1 MSAFKKIGQFFAL
14 SWRNVP
20 SYILLLF
27 VQTAVSGGQVIVNVV
42 LPKFLVDELTGG
54 CDPRRLLWFGGLIIG
69 SNLFFS
75 WFHLWMKRCMD
86 VQNRYVSQRMEQL
99 LGEKIMSLPYTR
111 LEDPYYLDLKER
123 AAFALVNQQAMAG
136 MIRRLADML
145 QKGVTLFGLT
155 VIMLT
160 LSPALVAVLLVLVG
174 SMLLLQMRL
183 SVYQR
188 KIHELIL
195 PVNRRYGYY
204 VNLAFQDEVQK
215 DIRLYDLS
223 GMVGERIDWYN
234 QDMTET
240 FDRFRQRH
248 GFFMGL
254 YSVIN
259 DLQAAVSYAYV
270 GLRVITDWFGSRI
283 RLGSFTMYV
292 SAAVQFSVGVTQLG
306 ESVVML
312 GQMLGYLDPFMEL
325 MNLPDEQ
332 EEGQEIFAGPVEQ
345 ITFDKVDFTYPGS
358 DKKVLEQVSF
368 TVNRGEKISVVGLNG
383 AGKTT
388 LIKLMCRL
396 YQPDGGRILVNG
408 KDIRGYEFHSYMK
421 ELAAV
426 FQDYRLFACG
436 IDENISSRG
445 AGEDEERVKQ
455 IASQVGLKEKLEELP
470 QGIHTLLGKA
480 YDVEGTELSGGQEQK
495 IAIARALYKNASLI
509 ILDEPTS
516 ALDPLAEAEIYEK
529 FNDLAGGKT
538 AFYISHRMSSSVF
551 CDKVL
556 VIDGGR
562 VVDFDSHERLMQKE
576 GLYKRMFEAQAEN
589 YAVSS

>member
-1 MSAFKKIGQFFAL
+1 
-14 SWRNVP
+14 
-20 SYILLLF
+20 
-27 VQTAVSGGQVIVNVV
+27 
-42 LPKFLVDELTGG
+42 
-54 CDPRRLLWFGGLIIG
+54 
-69 SNLFFS
+69 
-75 WFHLWMKRCMD
+75 
-86 VQNRYVSQRMEQL
+86 
-99 LGEKIMSLPYTR
+99 
-111 LEDPYYLDLKER
+111 
-123 AAFALVNQQAMAG
+123 
-136 MIRRLADML
+136 
-145 QKGVTLFGLT
+145 
-155 VIMLT
+155 
-160 LSPALVAVLLVLVG
+160 
-174 SMLLLQMRL
+174 
-183 SVYQR
+183 
-188 KIHELIL
+188 
-195 PVNRRYGYY
+195 
-204 VNLAFQDEVQK
+204 
-215 DIRLYDLS
+215 
-223 GMVGERIDWYN
+223 
-234 QDMTET
+234 
-240 FDRFRQRH
+240 
-248 GFFMGL
+248 MGL

-426 FQDYRLFACG
+426 FQDYRLFAFG

-445 AGEDEERVKQ
+445 R
-455 IASQVGLKEKLEELP
+455 EKM
-470 QGIHTLLGKA
+470 
-480 YDVEGTELSGGQEQK
+480 
-495 IAIARALYKNASLI
+495 KN
-509 ILDEPTS
+509 
-516 ALDPLAEAEIYEK
+516 
-529 FNDLAGGKT
+529 G
-538 AFYISHRMSSSVF
+538 
-551 CDKVL
+551 
-556 VIDGGR
+556 
-562 VVDFDSHERLMQKE
+562 
-576 GLYKRMFEAQAEN
+576 
-589 YAVSS
+589 